1 MLNYWIL
8 GEYLLIILGLIAA
21 VLLVKSL
28 LRFFHAL
35 AMQVSFYVV
44 SNEADANQRAA
55 NQYEILAE
63 HVKLREMAVRHILY
77 STLAIAVIIFLR
89 YVLEVAHANV

>member
-8 GEYLLIILGLIAA
+8 GEYLLIILGLISA
-21 VLLVKSL
+21 VFLVKSL
-28 LRFFHAL
+28 LRFFHSL
-35 AMQVSFYVV
+35 AMQVSFYIV
-44 SNEADANQRAA
+44 SNEADVNQRAA
-55 NQYEILAE
+55 TQYEMLLE
-63 HVKLREMAVRHILY
+63 HVKLRELSVRHILY